1 MIFSVTILGS
11 GSALPTSK
19 RLPSAHVL
27 NAHERLFLIDCAEG
41 TQMQL
46 RKLKLRLSKIGHIF
60 ISHLHGDH
68 TLGLFGLLS
77 TYNLLG
83 RESELHIY
91 AHKELE
97 PILWTNVDF
106 FVEKLR
112 YKLVFHA
119 LNPREKACIY
129 EDDKLYVESIPL
141 RHRIPACGF
150 IFREKECGLNIRKE
164 LIEKYELGLADIAS
178 IKNGA
183 DMVTLSGELIPNS
196 ELTYRPFK
204 ARSYAYCSDTLYSA
218 TVANYVKDVDLL
230 YHEATFAHDLLD
242 LARQTGHTTAHQ
254 AAIVARDAGVGK
266 LIIGHFSSRYKDVSA
281 LLNEAKRVFPNT
293 FAAND
298 GDTYS
303 IPRQRL

>member
-1 MIFSVTILGS
+1 
-11 GSALPTSK
+11 
-19 RLPSAHVL
+19 
-27 NAHERLFLIDCAEG
+27 
-41 TQMQL
+41 MQL
-46 RKLKLRLSKIGHIF
+46 RKLKLRLSKIEHIF

-83 RESELHIY
+83 RHTALHIY

-97 PILWTNVDF
+97 PILWANVNF

-119 LNPREKACIY
+119 LNPKDKECIY
-129 EDDKLYVESIPL
+129 ENENLYVESIPL
-141 RHRIPACGF
+141 KHRIPACGF
-150 IFREKECGLNIRKE
+150 IFREKECVLNIRKE
-164 LIEKYELGLADIAS
+164 LIDRYELGLSDIAS

-183 DMVTLSGELIPNS
+183 DLVSPTGELIPNA

-218 TVANYVKDVDLL
+218 TVADYVKGVDLL
-230 YHEATFAHDLLD
+230 YHEATFAHNLLD

-254 AAIVARDAGVGK
+254 AATVAKDAGVGQ
-266 LIIGHFSSRYKDVSA
+266 LVIGHFSSRYKDVTP
-281 LLNEAKRVFPNT
+281 LLTEAKRVFPCS